1 MNDSFLMT
9 IFHMNEA
16 TRLLR
21 EAFDPPMN
29 HDPVNHPSHYTEGE
43 IECIDAIESALGVE
57 GFRGYCIGN
66 AIKYL
71 WRYNKKHGLED
82 LEKSEWYMKRAAK
95 HMRNHNND

>member
-1 MNDSFLMT
+1 MND
-9 IFHMNEA
+9 HMNEA

-21 EAFDPPMN
+21 EAFDTPMN

-82 LEKSEWYMKRAAK
+82 LEKSEWYVLRAAK
-95 HMRNHNND
+95 HMRKHNDD

>member
-1 MNDSFLMT
+1 MT
-9 IFHMNEA
+9 DHNA
-16 TRLLR
+16 Q
-21 EAFDPPMN
+21 
-29 HDPVNHPSHYTEGE
+29 HDPVNHPSHYTEGD

-82 LEKSEWYMKRAAK
+82 LEKSEWYIKRAQLSMRK
-95 HMRNHNND
+95 HNDD